1 MSFNFILISNL
12 VITTH
17 LWRMMAFSFQSKTE
31 VKNMFNQTQ
40 TQTEREDNL
49 NKAWWLVISDA
60 DLTLS
65 EIALVS
71 KIDEATV
78 KAMAWIYNM
87 AIQEYGIEWLGC
99 TFGLT
104 WKEIRNHRSVI
115 DLITTINYA
124 SEVK

>member
-1 MSFNFILISNL
+1 
-12 VITTH
+12 
-17 LWRMMAFSFQSKTE
+17 
-31 VKNMFNQTQ
+31 
-40 TQTEREDNL
+40 
-49 NKAWWLVISDA
+49 LVISDA

-87 AIQEYGIEWLGC
+87 AIQEYGIEWLGG

-115 DLITTINYA
+115 DLITTIKYA